1 MELDSTPRAPGLV
14 TREGGRLCRTQ
25 VLVLKRPPATHVK
38 REEKKFERRSSKRA
52 RAAVRR
58 PGQKRCVRS
67 LSQPYSAQISRQM
80 GLQASSCGCRAPVS
94 VDDGER
100 IRIEAQ
106 ERGLLRYVIT
116 FGLALSP

>member
-1 MELDSTPRAPGLV
+1 MKLDSTPRAPGLV

-25 VLVLKRPPATHVK
+25 VLVLGGRLGRTS
-38 REEKKFERRSSKRA
+38 RGQGKKFERRSSKRA

-58 PGQKRCVRS
+58 PSQKRCVRS

-116 FGLALSP
+116 LGWP